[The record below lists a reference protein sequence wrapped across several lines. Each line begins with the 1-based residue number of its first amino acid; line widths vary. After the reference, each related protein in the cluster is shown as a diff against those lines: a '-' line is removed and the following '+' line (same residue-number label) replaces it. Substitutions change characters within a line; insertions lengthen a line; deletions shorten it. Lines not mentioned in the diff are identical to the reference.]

1 MTNPAWPHSRRA
13 YTAAPV
19 LATLS
24 LLSLSPASA
33 QQASSACKL
42 LQGSE
47 IEMALGRKLAAP
59 PVGEAQNVPG
69 MAVDVCTVQL
79 SGPTHPSIRTVTI
92 AIVKDL
98 PMDGLTAIQVRNQ
111 GTAREAQWKVTGAH
125 LEQKTIGKALCI
137 LSGRPNVAGHSICT
151 VPRGKAYVEVD
162 VQASVQDL
170 PTMDVVDGLVEKALA
185 RW

>member
-1 MTNPAWPHSRRA
+1 MTNPACPQSRRA
-13 YTAAPV
+13 YTTASAF
-19 LATLS
+19 ATLS
-24 LLSLSPASA
+24 LLSLSPAYN

-42 LQGSE
+42 LQGPE
-47 IEMALGRKLAAP
+47 IETALGRKLAATP
-59 PVGEAQNVPG
+59 TEEVQNAPG
-69 MAVDVCTVQL
+69 MAIDVCTVQL

-98 PMDGLTAIQVRNQ
+98 PMDGLAAIQVRNQ
-111 GTAREAQWKVTGAH
+111 GTAREAQWKVTGAR
-125 LEQKTIGKALCI
+125 LEQKTLGKALCI

-162 VQASVQDL
+162 VQASVQEL
-170 PTMDVVDGLVEKALA
+170 PTMEVVDGLVEKALA